1 MEDKTSE
8 KIVIVEEQLD
18 GIDRDGT
25 GNLEDLLKLVL
36 INEEKLMVEKLLEI
50 LTKKKPDK
58 REYISN
64 KREYISNK
72 YLEYCE
78 LVRYN
83 FSCGSVINNLKE
95 MQLFSD

>member
-36 INEEKLMVEKLLEI
+36 INEDCWNPKVVVDGGEVARNI
-50 LTKKKPDK
+50 NQKKSQTSESISPIS
-58 REYISN
+58 ESISPISISN
-64 KREYISNK
+64 IVN
-72 YLEYCE
+72 
-78 LVRYN
+78 
-83 FSCGSVINNLKE
+83 
-95 MQLFSD
+95 